1 MVSGNEL
8 QQDELPSQSSVISR
22 NGKESLALPRE
33 DRTAPQSS
41 PNVALPKCAGALC
54 FLNTLPFPLFLH
66 DLFKQIFMF
75 VGICYLYTEGEREF
89 SSPIWTVLPSFLS
102 SAQDIEVFSSS
113 PGRAELS

>member
-8 QQDELPSQSSVISR
+8 QQDELPSQSSVISW

-75 VGICYLYTEGEREF
+75 VGICYLYTEGERESSAPPF
-89 SSPIWTVLPSFLS
+89 GLFFPASSPVPKTVRFLVHL
-102 SAQDIEVFSSS
+102 QV
-113 PGRAELS
+113 ELS